1 MTDKELTLIREA
13 AFSSPELSSNTQGCR
28 HGRLYQDLDHHVPD
42 CSIWAIEGDCI
53 DCTHPNWVALLEIE
67 KGWVKCVLDLSAAFF
82 PWRRLSILKVEE

>member
-42 CSIWAIEGDCI
+42 CSIWAIEATVSTAPIPTGSPSSRSRKDGSSVVWTCP
-53 DCTHPNWVALLEIE
+53 TH
-67 KGWVKCVLDLSAAFF
+67 SF
-82 PWRRLSILKVEE
+82 PGGG